1 MTRASRKMLR
11 IISVTQPPHLSE
23 SKYIMHAWQTVIILV
38 VLAWIVWKL
47 LGPKGKARSGGCGCG
62 CGCGGPD
69 KEEKS
74 SGSSCCCGGHD
85 AAPSGKAD
93 EQNGVSRMSA
103 ADIDRKPS
111 SASGAAGSAAGASA
125 MKGGFLFSAGLGL
138 GLLVAAAGLLGLFGP
153 GHGYGYGYGY
163 GYGHGHGF
171 GHGFSLPD
179 FSCGLF
185 GFSGHFGVSTLV
197 WALLLAVLVGLVVKL
212 TQR

>member
-62 CGCGGPD
+62 CGCGGHD

-153 GHGYGYGYGY
+153 GHGYGYGYG
-163 GYGHGHGF
+163 HGHGF

-185 GFSGHFGVSTLV
+185 GFSGHFGVSPLV

>member
-11 IISVTQPPHLSE
+11 IISVTQPPRLSE

-62 CGCGGPD
+62 CGCGGHD

-111 SASGAAGSAAGASA
+111 SASGAAGSAAGA
-125 MKGGFLFSAGLGL
+125 
-138 GLLVAAAGLLGLFGP
+138 P
-153 GHGYGYGYGY
+153 
-163 GYGHGHGF
+163 
-171 GHGFSLPD
+171 P
-179 FSCGLF
+179 
-185 GFSGHFGVSTLV
+185 
-197 WALLLAVLVGLVVKL
+197 
-212 TQR
+212 

>member
-62 CGCGGPD
+62 CGCGGHD

-153 GHGYGYGYGY
+153 GHGYGYG
-163 GYGHGHGF
+163 HGHGF

>member
-62 CGCGGPD
+62 CGCGGHD

-85 AAPSGKAD
+85 AAPLGKAD

-153 GHGYGYGYGY
+153 GHGYGYGYG
-163 GYGHGHGF
+163 HGRGF

>member
-47 LGPKGKARSGGCGCG
+47 LGPKGKARSCGCGCG
-62 CGCGGPD
+62 CGCGGHD

-125 MKGGFLFSAGLGL
+125 MKGGFLFSVGLGL

-153 GHGYGYGYGY
+153 GHGY

>member
-47 LGPKGKARSGGCGCG
+47 LGPKGKARPGGCGCG
-62 CGCGGPD
+62 CGCGGHD
-69 KEEKS
+69 EEEKS

-153 GHGYGYGYGY
+153 GHGYGYGYG
-163 GYGHGHGF
+163 HGHGF

>member
-62 CGCGGPD
+62 CGCGGHD

-111 SASGAAGSAAGASA
+111 SASGAASSAAGASA

-185 GFSGHFGVSTLV
+185 GFSGHFGVSPLA

>member
-47 LGPKGKARSGGCGCG
+47 FGPKGKARSGGCGCG
-62 CGCGGPD
+62 CGCGGHD

-111 SASGAAGSAAGASA
+111 SASGEAGSAAGASA

-153 GHGYGYGYGY
+153 GHGYGY

>member
-1 MTRASRKMLR
+1 
-11 IISVTQPPHLSE
+11 
-23 SKYIMHAWQTVIILV
+23 MHAWQTVIILV

-62 CGCGGPD
+62 CGCGGHD

-125 MKGGFLFSAGLGL
+125 MKGGFLFSARLGL

-153 GHGYGYGYGY
+153 GHGYGYGY

>member
-1 MTRASRKMLR
+1 
-11 IISVTQPPHLSE
+11 
-23 SKYIMHAWQTVIILV
+23 MHAWQTVIILV

-62 CGCGGPD
+62 CGCGGHD

-185 GFSGHFGVSTLV
+185 GFSGHFGVSSLV

>member
-11 IISVTQPPHLSE
+11 IISGTQPPHLSE

-62 CGCGGPD
+62 CGCGGHD

-153 GHGYGYGYGY
+153 GHGYGYGYG
-163 GYGHGHGF
+163 HGHGF

>member
-62 CGCGGPD
+62 CGCGGHD

-153 GHGYGYGYGY
+153 GHGYGYGYG
-163 GYGHGHGF
+163 HGHGF

>member
-1 MTRASRKMLR
+1 
-11 IISVTQPPHLSE
+11 
-23 SKYIMHAWQTVIILV
+23 MHAWQTVIILV
-38 VLAWIVWKL
+38 VLAWIVWKF

-62 CGCGGPD
+62 CGCGGHD

-111 SASGAAGSAAGASA
+111 SASGAAGSAAGVSA

-153 GHGYGYGYGY
+153 GHGYGYGY

>member
-1 MTRASRKMLR
+1 
-11 IISVTQPPHLSE
+11 
-23 SKYIMHAWQTVIILV
+23 MHAWQTVIILV

-62 CGCGGPD
+62 CGCGGHD

-85 AAPSGKAD
+85 AAPLGKAD

-153 GHGYGYGYGY
+153 GHGYGYGYG
-163 GYGHGHGF
+163 HGHGF

>member
-1 MTRASRKMLR
+1 MLR

-23 SKYIMHAWQTVIILV
+23 SKYIMHAWQTVIILM

-62 CGCGGPD
+62 CGCGGHD

-153 GHGYGYGYGY
+153 GHGYGYGYG
-163 GYGHGHGF
+163 HGHGF

-185 GFSGHFGVSTLV
+185 GFSGHFGVSPLV